1 MADVTAIKL
10 VRPVRLNSSTAA
22 AAAAETKSKCEIIKK
37 IAKNFETKIS
47 KICSTVFA

>member
-10 VRPVRLNSSTAA
+10 VRPVRLDSSTA

-47 KICSTVFA
+47 KICSMVFA